1 MPGQRTEKDPS
12 PATEHTKRESPNFKA
27 YVVVILGHQ
36 APKHKARSPKPETL
50 ELACGGWWRWRRSG
64 RCDSTG
70 VTQSKPVC
78 DSMIFDAIGALI
90 LKNIVFFEALILN
103 DNEEPE
109 LK

>member
-1 MPGQRTEKDPS
+1 M
-12 PATEHTKRESPNFKA
+12 
-27 YVVVILGHQ
+27 
-36 APKHKARSPKPETL
+36 
-50 ELACGGWWRWRRSG
+50 
-64 RCDSTG
+64 
-70 VTQSKPVC
+70 TQSKPVC

>member
-50 ELACGGWWRWRRSG
+50 ELACGGG
-64 RCDSTG
+64 G
-70 VTQSKPVC
+70 GGG
-78 DSMIFDAIGALI
+78 GAVVVI
-90 LKNIVFFEALILN
+90 ARV
-103 DNEEPE
+103 
-109 LK
+109 